1 MAIQK
6 KSQSDKFSILRD
18 RILFTL
24 FIIILTRLGVY
35 IPIPGIDRATFTEN
49 ISSLSLV
56 KILNVFNG
64 GGFSTVGIFSLGII
78 PYINASIITQLLTPV
93 VPSLSRLQKEEG
105 ERGREEL
112 QQITRYIT
120 LFWSFGQSLFL
131 TSLMK
136 PFVFDWTTFFLIK
149 TALTLTVGS
158 LLVMFFAEQI
168 TENGVGNGSSLI
180 IFVNIVASFPR
191 LFEYKGLSLTNLLL
205 LFLCLSITIFC
216 IVLVQESILKVGLI
230 SARQLKENFFAD
242 KSNFIPLKMNQGGMM
257 PLIFASSLLN
267 FFSFLLSKVPNL
279 FIISLITAISTSVF
293 SRATYLISFFILIL
307 FFSYI
312 YINTIFDTDD
322 IAKNLQKMTATIV
335 GIKPGRETSQYLQ
348 KVMNRLTV
356 LGTIF
361 LTLITILPISIDT
374 LIQIPISGS
383 IGPTSFLILVSV
395 AIETS
400 NQIQT
405 YLLSFNYDEGQ

>member
-1 MAIQK
+1 MVIQK
-6 KSQSDKFSILRD
+6 KGNSDKISVLRN
-18 RILFTL
+18 RIFFTL
-24 FIIILTRLGVY
+24 FIVILTRLGIY

-64 GGFSTVGIFSLGII
+64 GGFSTVGVFSLGII

-93 VPSLSRLQKEEG
+93 FPSLSRMQKEEG
-105 ERGREEL
+105 ERGRQEL

-136 PFVFDWTTFFLIK
+136 PFVFDWSNFFLIK
-149 TALTLTVGS
+149 TAITLTAGS

-191 LFEYKGLSLTNLLL
+191 LSDYGQLSFTTLVI

-216 IVLVQESILKVGLI
+216 IVLVQESILKIGLI

-267 FFSFLLSKVPNL
+267 FFAFLLSKIPNL
-279 FIISLITAISTSVF
+279 FVLSVITAISTSAF
-293 SRATYLISFFILIL
+293 SRPTYLFSFFILIL

-335 GIKPGRETSQYLQ
+335 GVKPGRDTSQYLQ

-361 LTLITILPISIDT
+361 LTLITVLPISIDK
-374 LIQIPISGS
+374 IVQVPISSS

-405 YLLSFNYDEGQ
+405 YLLSFNYDEGK